1 MNKHLLSITALAL
14 AALALNPALA
24 HGIGTPKH
32 GGVMSATAGMSFE
45 LVAGNDGA
53 AI

>member
-1 MNKHLLSITALAL
+1 MNKHLLSIAALAL
-14 AALALNPALA
+14 AASAFNPALV

-32 GGVMSATAGMSFE
+32 GGVMSATSGMSFD